1 MVFRILSMDFVNN
14 KTVMN
19 ELDCMESNLDIV
31 REMKFPNNMPVLQ
44 FVSGRHGS
52 SYIGRSLQK
61 QTKVKCCGWMAD
73 TICILSVSRKLL
85 IR

>member
-31 REMKFPNNMPVLQ
+31 REMKFPNNMSVLQ